1 MADAGEDP
9 GTVSE
14 SEKVFPDPETLT
26 PNEVNFAKALQ
37 LSMYFYDANK
47 CGERSGRLEWRNDCH
62 MEDAQIPLIP
72 LTEKQRGTNLSQE
85 FIDEN
90 RA

>member
-1 MADAGEDP
+1 MHKSISARLLSILTGTAMLLSGASALPAMADAGEDP

-37 LSMYFYDANK
+37 LS
-47 CGERSGRLEWRNDCH
+47 
-62 MEDAQIPLIP
+62 
-72 LTEKQRGTNLSQE
+72 
-85 FIDEN
+85 
-90 RA
+90 